1 MNAAVI
7 TETRPKAIIPEIIE
21 QHLSMLPDDFELI
34 VFCSKESEE
43 NFMDFD
49 YNINKYHVNIRS
61 LNDYNMLMTSSFFW
75 SKLLTYNRVLIFQTD
90 STILRPGIEE
100 FYEYSFIGAPL
111 YHIDFPCMNGGLS
124 LRDPKAM
131 LEILNRQ
138 SWHLGLG
145 YEDIFYCNELK
156 NDSRYKLPT
165 KEIAQ
170 SFSVETIFNL
180 GSLGIHAAN
189 KYLSSNQLTEILT
202 QYGN

>member
-7 TETRPKAIIPEIIE
+7 TETRQFNPQIIKD
-21 QHLSMLPDDFELI
+21 HLSMLPDDFELV
-34 VFCSKESEE
+34 VFCGDNNLRCFKE
-43 NFMDFD
+43 FD
-49 YNINKYHVNIRS
+49 CKKYTTVINS
-61 LNDYNMLMTSSFFW
+61 LNDYNRLLTSTFFW
-75 SKLLTYNRVLIFQTD
+75 DRLQQYDRVLIFQTD
-90 STILRPGIEE
+90 SKILRRGIEE

-111 YHIDFPCMNGGLS
+111 YHINFPCMNGGLS

-131 LEILNRQ
+131 LDVINRI
-138 SWHLGLG
+138 SWHIGLG
-145 YEDIFYCNELK
+145 YEDIFYCNALK

-189 KYLSSNQLTEILT
+189 KYLSNDQMNKILS
-202 QYGN
+202 QYHEQIEN